1 MRYRLAVLAAAF
13 LFSTGGAVIK
23 LTTLTSWEIA
33 GLRSLAAA
41 AVLFIL
47 LPESRRITA
56 PRTWLAAIAYAA
68 TLVLFVL
75 ATKLTTSANAIFL
88 QATAPLWLLMLG
100 PPLLGERNR
109 PRDIALGA
117 ALAAGMACSFLD
129 PSAATSLAPR
139 PALGNMLAA
148 ASGLTWA
155 VTVIALRAAS
165 RREGG
170 SSLPVVTAGNLLA
183 FALSLPF
190 LLPLEPVGRHDLL
203 AILYLG
209 IFQVGMAYVFLNW
222 GMRHVPAFESAALVL
237 VEPAIN
243 PIWTLLL
250 LGERPG
256 PLTIVGGLLIVSS
269 TLAHAVV
276 RPRTAAAAAD
286 AAAMTPD

>member
-1 MRYRLAVLAAAF
+1 MRHRLAVLAAAL

-23 LTTLTSWEIA
+23 LTTLTSWQIA

-47 LPESRRITA
+47 LPESRRIAA
-56 PRTWLAAIAYAA
+56 PRVWPAAVAYAA

-75 ATKLTTSANAIFL
+75 GTKLTTSANAIFL
-88 QATAPLWLLMLG
+88 QATAPLWILLLG
-100 PPLLGERNR
+100 PLLLGERNR
-109 PRDIALGA
+109 PRDFALGA

-139 PALGNMLAA
+139 PALGNVLAA

-155 VTVIALRAAS
+155 LTMLTLRDAS

-183 FALSLPF
+183 FGGSLPF
-190 LLPLEPVGRHDLL
+190 LLPLEPVDRHDLL

-209 IFQVGMAYVFLNW
+209 VFQVGLAYVFLNW
-222 GMRHVPAFESAALVL
+222 GMRRVPAFESAALVL
-237 VEPAIN
+237 VEPAVN
-243 PIWTLLL
+243 PAWTLLL

-256 PLTIVGGLLIVSS
+256 PLTVVGGLLIVAG
-269 TLAHAVV
+269 TLAHAVT
-276 RPRTAAAAAD
+276 RPRDASAAAAVS
-286 AAAMTPD
+286 PD